1 VGSGTGAVDDEF
13 FGVEEESG
21 TRAAGVFYISSAN
34 WPMGQAFSVLPE
46 HLLRFVLRYRIAV
59 SGESPIGFI

>member
-1 VGSGTGAVDDEF
+1 VGSGTGAVDEEF

-21 TRAAGVFYISSAN
+21 KRAAGVFYISSAN

-46 HLLRFVLRYRIAV
+46 HLLRFVLR
-59 SGESPIGFI
+59 